1 MRNYISNKWVNI
13 LNFIIEKTK
22 RFVIHANNRQEAL
35 DLAKQ
40 HDDRNSCANY
50 EVIGV
55 LDDRKSGETFDKR

>member
-1 MRNYISNKWVNI
+1 MRNCISNKRVNT

-40 HDDRNSCANY
+40 HDDRNSCAYY

-55 LDDRKSGETFDKR
+55 LDDRKSGEAFDER